1 MNAGKHEI
9 LLATH
14 NPGKVEE
21 MERLLTHLPV
31 HWLTLA
37 DIGVETI
44 IQETGETFAEN
55 AILKAKG
62 YCELTGYWTL
72 ADDSGLAVEAL
83 GGHPGIHTARYGG
96 AHCAPSDKW
105 DLLLRELRGVVWEY
119 RKAQFCCAM
128 ALALPDEKTIFT
140 SEGICGG
147 KIAFSSSCTS
157 GFGYDPIFYI
167 PEYARTMAQISPDK
181 KDRISH
187 RGQAARAI
195 SPKISLLLDT
205 SNTRTV

>member
-37 DIGVETI
+37 DIGAETI

-72 ADDSGLAVEAL
+72 ADV
-83 GGHPGIHTARYGG
+83 HPVRV
-96 AHCAPSDKW
+96 
-105 DLLLRELRGVVWEY
+105 DL
-119 RKAQFCCAM
+119 
-128 ALALPDEKTIFT
+128 EKTQ
-140 SEGICGG
+140 
-147 KIAFSSSCTS
+147 
-157 GFGYDPIFYI
+157 PNQ
-167 PEYARTMAQISPDK
+167 RL
-181 KDRISH
+181 
-187 RGQAARAI
+187 
-195 SPKISLLLDT
+195 SL
-205 SNTRTV
+205 R

>member
-37 DIGVETI
+37 DIGVKTI

-55 AILKAKG
+55 AIIKAKG

-96 AHCAPSDKW
+96 ANCAPSDKW
-105 DLLLRELRGVVWEY
+105 DLLLRELRGVVWEH
-119 RKAQFCCAM
+119 RKAQFCC
-128 ALALPDEKTIFT
+128 
-140 SEGICGG
+140 G
-147 KIAFSSSCTS
+147 
-157 GFGYDPIFYI
+157 
-167 PEYARTMAQISPDK
+167 
-181 KDRISH
+181 
-187 RGQAARAI
+187 
-195 SPKISLLLDT
+195 
-205 SNTRTV
+205 TRTPRRENDLHLTGNMRRKNRLFLVRYIRFRIRPNILYSRIRSHYGTAFTRQKGSYQPPRTSRPRY